1 MRQPLAYPTIS
12 TLDAFSEDDGMCR
25 HGATTSG
32 VTIIDGCNICLYFC
46 DKGAAQSSRVS
57 HEGVHRKVTHCAV
70 LCSVPRS
77 LDIKSNGKVA
87 SSSYAEN
94 VLGPAM
100 AGQQQ
105 PTLLRQALPPH

>member
-1 MRQPLAYPTIS
+1 MPSQRTMECGGILQQPAN
-12 TLDAFSEDDGMCR
+12 
-25 HGATTSG
+25 G
-32 VTIIDGCNICLYFC
+32 VTIMLRAVTFAYTFVTKEWRNAAIVIYDGF
-46 DKGAAQSSRVS
+46 
-57 HEGVHRKVTHCAV
+57 HRKVRPCV
-70 LCSVPRS
+70 VMRSVPRS

-105 PTLLRQALPPH
+105 PTLLPQTLPPR